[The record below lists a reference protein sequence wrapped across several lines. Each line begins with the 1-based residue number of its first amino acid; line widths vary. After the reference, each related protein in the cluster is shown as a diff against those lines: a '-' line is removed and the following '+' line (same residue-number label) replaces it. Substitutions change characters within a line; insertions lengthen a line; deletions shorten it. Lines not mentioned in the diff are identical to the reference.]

1 MDEYRIAYLENAV
14 KQLVEEVIELRKKVF
29 TIENM
34 IRQPLIYSDYE
45 A

>member
-1 MDEYRIAYLENAV
+1 MDEYRIAYLEHTV

-34 IRQPLIYSDYE
+34 IRQPLVYSGSE